1 MQPKTSIR
9 KNKKISLI
17 LVVVALVIIIG
28 TGLYFAAFSVVFN
41 EKCKMGEEVGIG
53 SVENYEW
60 SADDTFNA
68 DDYPSI
74 TARDGKIKILAL
86 SDTHLEVTGL
96 YAHSFWYKNVMV
108 RKAYKHIDTLIK
120 TADPDLILVT
130 GDILT
135 DPLSDIVMED
145 FRNFMD
151 SYDIP
156 WSITFGNHDAEW
168 RADKAALCNIIQ
180 ASDNTLFRVGPT
192 NLQGLGNSL
201 INFRDEDGK
210 IFYSLI
216 TMDTGDWQ
224 KIDDYKIHFKDMHL
238 DKSEREFSTID
249 VGYTDEQADWY
260 RWVVEGLKAHN
271 NGVTVETMVA
281 SHIPFKA
288 NNYAVALSSDSDYLY
303 NPDHTDPDG
312 SDYYETPGRFK
323 NANTREEL
331 QAAYEDYA
339 ANYKFFNTV
348 KELGSTKTFTSGHI
362 HSHGYAV
369 KHDGITYVSVV
380 KTTDIYISYE
390 WDRGSGVELTLKSAS
405 IRRKVRI

>member
-1 MQPKTSIR
+1 M
-9 KNKKISLI
+9 L
-17 LVVVALVIIIG
+17 VVALVIIIG
-28 TGLYFAAFSVVFN
+28 TGLYFAAFALVFN
-41 EKCKMGEEVGIG
+41 EKCMMGEEIVSGI
-53 SVENYEW
+53 VEKDEW
-60 SADDTFNA
+60 SADDMFNI
-68 DDYPSI
+68 DDYPGI
-74 TARDGKIKILAL
+74 TARNGKIRILAL
-86 SDTHLEVTGL
+86 TDTHLEVTGL

-108 RKAYKHIDTLIK
+108 RKAYKHIDTLVK
-120 TADPDLILVT
+120 TANPDFILVT

-151 SYDIP
+151 SYNIP
-156 WSITFGNHDAEW
+156 WTITFGNHDAEW
-168 RADKAALCNIIQ
+168 RADKAALCNIIRE
-180 ASDNTLFRVGPT
+180 SDNTLFRVGPT
-192 NLQGLGNSL
+192 NLQGLGNSV
-201 INFRDEDGK
+201 INFKDEDGN
-210 IFYSLI
+210 IFYSLV

-224 KIDDYKIHFKDMHL
+224 KIDDYKIQFKGMHL
-238 DKSEREFSTID
+238 DKTEREFSTVD
-249 VGYTDEQADWY
+249 VGYSDDQADWY
-260 RWVVEGLKAHN
+260 RWVIEGLKACN
-271 NGVTVETMVA
+271 DGATVETMVA

-323 NANTREEL
+323 NAINREEL

-380 KTTDIYISYE
+380 KTTDIYISHE
-390 WDRGSGVELTLKSAS
+390 WDRGKRGGTYFEISVLPEKGSHLTVNKPWYY
-405 IRRKVRI
+405 KEVR